1 MFFFVI
7 NKNLNWDILNKNL
20 LTYLLRMKNFNI
32 KGFHWEIWFLG
43 GVTKILYIGVI
54 A

>member
-7 NKNLNWDILNKNL
+7 NKNLNWEILNKNL

-32 KGFHWEIWFLG
+32 KGVH
-43 GVTKILYIGVI
+43 
-54 A
+54 

>member
-7 NKNLNWDILNKNL
+7 NKNLNWYILNKNL

-32 KGFHWEIWFLG
+32 KGVH
-43 GVTKILYIGVI
+43 
-54 A
+54 